1 MADCSP
7 EDFVSMLHS
16 VLQEGDCVPHLQMD
30 RGSVSIH
37 KVGGK
42 WNLKKWIEHLPGIG
56 AATLR
61 DFKSCMFDA
70 GFTMQNVDIYEDGAA
85 SKKRK
90 RPTTISIV
98 FSHPLFP
105 EHLESIQTMHQ
116 LRLTIQERDATI
128 ADAHQTMKSMDQHML
143 TQQQQIAQLQQTLE
157 KNDQERLGEIFD
169 VHYVGSPTSVA
180 VAVDDTSWDRL
191 LDCAM

>member
-1 MADCSP
+1 MTDCRP
-7 EDFVSMLHS
+7 EDFAAMLYD
-16 VLQEGDCVPHLQMD
+16 VLQDRDCAPHLQM
-30 RGSVSIH
+30 GQGTVTIT

-42 WNLKKWIEHLPGIG
+42 WNLKRWIEHLPAIG
-56 AATLR
+56 AASLL
-61 DFKSCMFDA
+61 DFKRCMFAA
-70 GFTMQNVDIYEDGAA
+70 GFTMQNVDIYPEGSAS

-105 EHLESIQTMHQ
+105 EHIESICAMHQ
-116 LRLTIQERDATI
+116 MRLTIQERDAAI
-128 ADAHQTMKSMDQHML
+128 ADAHKTMKSMEQYML
-143 TQQQQIAQLQQTLE
+143 TQKENIAHLEQTLE

-180 VAVDDTSWDRL
+180 VAVDDTPWDKL
-191 LDCAM
+191 LECG

>member
-7 EDFVSMLHS
+7 EDFVTMLHS
-16 VLQEGDCVPHLQMD
+16 VLQQEDCAPHLQMD

-56 AATLR
+56 ATTLR
-61 DFKSCMFDA
+61 DFKSCMFAA
-70 GFTMQNVDIYEDGAA
+70 GFTMQNVDIYEEEGAGR
-85 SKKRK
+85 KRK

-105 EHLESIQTMHQ
+105 EHLESIRDMH
-116 LRLTIQERDATI
+116 RMRRTINERDATI
-128 ADAHQTMKSMDQHML
+128 AEAHATMTAMDQHML
-143 TQQQQIAQLQQTLE
+143 KQQQQITQLQQTLE
-157 KNDQERLGEIFD
+157 KDDQERLGEIFN
-169 VHYVGSPTSVA
+169 VQYSGSPTSVA
-180 VAVDDTSWDRL
+180 VDDVSWDKL
-191 LDCAM
+191 LECDV